1 MPTPGTGSTSDARK
15 RKAERET
22 DQPLKV
28 GDTVTT
34 AEQLEALPIKAALV
48 DCGRDKKA
56 AEPRCEV
63 DGCETRQYARLLCL
77 THYRRWNRTGSTEDR
92 PAHRVPL
99 PKPQPPTIANL
110 IDGTC
115 TICNQPDTSHGWCE
129 SRDAAICRLCEH
141 HSCEGAK

>member
-1 MPTPGTGSTSDARK
+1 MVTCAEPSC
-15 RKAERET
+15 EREA
-22 DQPLKV
+22 KV
-28 GDTVTT
+28 KGRCKGHHASQWRRDM
-34 AEQLEALPIKAALV
+34 KAAQ
-48 DCGRDKKA
+48 
-56 AEPRCEV
+56 PRCEV

-141 HSCEGAK
+141 HSCEGAL